1 LDIGD
6 ALLYLTVLVINMTSR
21 KKAFIIGISGQD
33 GAYLSQLLLNKGYDV
48 FGGSRDPDKN
58 SFENLTRLKI
68 RDRVTIKSVSVSDFR
83 SVLQAIDDT
92 KPDEI
97 YNLGGQSSVGLS
109 FDLPIETFESIAV
122 GTLNI
127 LEVIRFLKRPIKFYN
142 ACSSECFGDL
152 TGCAADEKSL
162 FSPRSPYA
170 VAKSAAY
177 WQVCNYRE
185 AYGIF
190 ACSGILFNHESPLRP
205 ERFVTQKVIRAAQ
218 RIASGKQKKLE
229 LGNINIKRDW
239 GWAPEYVDAMWR
251 MLQHS
256 DAEDFVIGTGESH
269 SLEEFVKEAFGQVDR
284 DWKDFVVINDRLL
297 RPSDLRSSYSN
308 PGKALRKLDWKA
320 RFYMED
326 VIKFMMADVL
336 NPEINEDQSRSGF

>member
-1 LDIGD
+1 MK
-6 ALLYLTVLVINMTSR
+6 AL
-21 KKAFIIGISGQD
+21 IIGISGQD

-48 FGGSRDPDKN
+48 FGGSRDPDNN
-58 SFENLTRLKI
+58 SFENLKRLHI
-68 RDRVTIKSVSVSDFR
+68 RDRVNLKSVSVSDFR

-109 FDLPIETFESIAV
+109 FELPIETFESIAF

-127 LEVIRFLKRPIKFYN
+127 LEAIRFLKKPIKFYN

-152 TGCAADEKSL
+152 DGYAADEKSL

-177 WQVCNYRE
+177 WQVNNYRD

-190 ACSGILFNHESPLRP
+190 ACSGILFNHESTLRP

-218 RIASGKQKKLE
+218 RIAAGKQKRLE
-229 LGNINIKRDW
+229 LGNLKIRRDW

-251 MLQHS
+251 MLQQPKP
-256 DAEDFVIGTGESH
+256 DDYVIGTGESNT
-269 SLEEFVKEAFGQVDR
+269 LQEFVKFSFEMVDLNWR
-284 DWKDFVVINDRLL
+284 DYVSINDSLF
-297 RPSDLRSSYSN
+297 RPSDLKSSFCN
-308 PGKALRKLDWKA
+308 PEKAFRQLNWKA
-320 RFYMED
+320 RFKMKD
-326 VIKFMMADVL
+326 VIKFMMSGML
-336 NPEINEDQSRSGF
+336 NPENKSHLPPFNLTKK